1 MTHANHLRT
10 QPCCA
15 WRGVTIPRQMFAHTD
30 ETLHRTTLLK
40 MSAML
45 NQNAK
50 ALLQADARGM
60 KSYVDSGTQRLFDQ
74 VLGSK
79 DPRIALGGTA
89 KQHPIHT
96 GFTDAAT
103 HRIHVFQ
110 IAVAKNQGPGILA
123 GLNGA
128 SDRLPI
134 CVALVTL
141 LERPAVEGNRR

>member
-1 MTHANHLRT
+1 
-10 QPCCA
+10 
-15 WRGVTIPRQMFAHTD
+15 MFAHTD
-30 ETLHRTTLLK
+30 ETSDHATFFK
-40 MSAML
+40 MTAML
-45 NQNAK
+45 DQNAK
-50 ALLQADARGM
+50 ALLQVDGRGM
-60 KSYVDSGTQRLFDQ
+60 KSYVDSGTQRLFNL
-74 VLGSK
+74 VLSPK

-89 KQHPIHT
+89 KQHPVHT